1 MNIRHAFGRVTAIMV
16 TATGLA
22 ALGLTGA
29 ASAST
34 ARVAAPA
41 FFTTIQ
47 TCTIQSFDGHYLS
60 AIGGGGR
67 TTDTIYTNRTSPST
81 WETFTLLHSGRNWAI
96 RTSNGDFLSAIS
108 GGGRTTDVI
117 ETNRTQISTWETF
130 GLVPLT
136 DLGPGFYAISTFT
149 GNYLTAMNSGGLVGN
164 DTIHSNATSIQAWE
178 EFYFSCHLAS

>member
-1 MNIRHAFGRVTAIMV
+1 
-16 TATGLA
+16 
-22 ALGLTGA
+22 
-29 ASAST
+29 
-34 ARVAAPA
+34 
-41 FFTTIQ
+41 
-47 TCTIQSFDGHYLS
+47 
-60 AIGGGGR
+60 
-67 TTDTIYTNRTSPST
+67 
-81 WETFTLLHSGRNWAI
+81 
-96 RTSNGDFLSAIS
+96 
-108 GGGRTTDVI
+108 VI